1 MKDRAMSFFEILPAA
16 ILAMEWLEFAGLV
29 SGLVCVWLLIRENVW
44 TFPIGLV
51 YAFVSVAVFVEQ
63 RLYADVVLSA
73 YYVLMNG
80 YGWWYW
86 LYGGSRDVADDL
98 PPRNISRQA
107 IVSLSGLSAV
117 GIAAMGW
124 FFASQTDADL
134 PYWDSATTV
143 LSFVAMWMTAR
154 KFVENWIVW
163 LIVNVIATA
172 VYGYKGI
179 DFYALLYAIY
189 FGMAIM
195 GWRAWRRSMG
205 SIESAA

>member
-1 MKDRAMSFFEILPAA
+1 MSFFEFLPAA
-16 ILAMEWLEFAGLV
+16 LFAMEWLEFAGLV

-63 RLYADVVLSA
+63 RLYADVLLSG

-86 LYGGSRDVADDL
+86 LYGGSRKGGDEL
-98 PPRNISRQA
+98 SPCNISRQG
-107 IVSLSGLSAV
+107 IVSLLGLSVV
-117 GIAAMGW
+117 GIAAMSW

-163 LIVNVIATA
+163 LIVDVMATA
-172 VYGYKGI
+172 IYAYKGI

-195 GWRAWRRSMG
+195 GWRAWRRSME
-205 SIESAA
+205 SIEITD

>member
-1 MKDRAMSFFEILPAA
+1 MSFFEFLPAA

-29 SGLVCVWLLIRENVW
+29 SGLVCVWLLIREKVW
-44 TFPIGLV
+44 TFPVGLV

-63 RLYADVVLSA
+63 RLYADLLLSA
-73 YYVLMNG
+73 YYVLMNA

-86 LYGGSRDVADDL
+86 LYGGSRNVVDDL
-98 PPRNISRQA
+98 LPHNISRQA
-107 IVSLSGLSAV
+107 IASLSGLSVV

-163 LIVNVIATA
+163 LVVDVIATA
-172 VYGYKGI
+172 VYAYKGI
-179 DFYALLYAIY
+179 DLYALLYAIY

-205 SIESAA
+205 SIESGP